1 MTVPLHWEGLPLP
14 RHVAIVET
22 AHRCYDFL
30 PQALQR
36 IYHPA
41 SAPAS
46 FTDVVLAPLATG
58 GAMAVYKLTARHD
71 QGQQQVVCKIPHER
85 RITYAGN
92 TARDIPLDTT
102 SQLLERLVSLADLLA
117 AQAPGLFPRTGGI
130 WQWEDE
136 AGAQHH
142 VLVEEFIPG
151 ISIERLKLAY
161 EQQFVDGILSLEDYN
176 TRCRRIERLAVA
188 TFVRLWDALDRQSF
202 TSDPTPWN
210 LLVHAEPHG
219 EELPATATI
228 IDLHSLEEEVGLP
241 YVVQRL
247 ATVYGMRQDVV
258 DEALIPGVLDALGA
272 EEGRTE
278 LLDALPHLEDE
289 AQRTARN
296 LGIEVY
302 QPLLQ
307 SLFNLQQQC

>member
-1 MTVPLHWEGLPLP
+1 MTVPLRWKGSPLP

-22 AHRCYDFL
+22 AHHCYDFL

-36 IYHPA
+36 IYQPTSVPA
-41 SAPAS
+41 SLR
-46 FTDVVLAPLATG
+46 DVVLAPLATG
-58 GAMAVYKLTARHD
+58 GAMAVYKLTAMHA

-102 SQLLERLVSLADLLA
+102 TQLLERLVSLADLLA

-130 WQWEDE
+130 WHWEDE
-136 AGAQHH
+136 EGVWHH

-161 EQQFVDGILSLEDYN
+161 EQQFVDGILILEDYN
-176 TRCRRIERLAVA
+176 ARCRRLERLAVA

-210 LLVHAEPHG
+210 LLAHAEAHG

-228 IDLHSLEEEVGLP
+228 IDLHSLEEDVGLP

-247 ATVYGMRQDVV
+247 ATVYGMRQEVME
-258 DEALIPGVLDALGA
+258 EALIPGVLDALGP
-272 EEGRTE
+272 EEGHT
-278 LLDALPHLEDE
+278 LLLEALPYLEEE
-289 AQRTARN
+289 ARKTARN
-296 LGIEVY
+296 LGVAVN

-307 SLFNLQQQC
+307 ALYNLQ